1 MVFSQFKYLMS
12 GKFTKQNAYHAMSD
26 LQIFENLLTISGF
39 SRLCE

>member
-1 MVFSQFKYLMS
+1 MVFPQFKYLMS

-26 LQIFENLLTISGF
+26 LQIFENLTVSGF